1 MSDRNIAPRTDGITS
16 QGIFLGVAE
25 CKYEMPSSP
34 TLLPGEKGARTLV
47 LSLERRELELLSPLL
62 GERVRVRAK
71 SMLHKS
77 I

>member
-34 TLLPGEKGARTLV
+34 T
-47 LSLERRELELLSPLL
+47 PLL